1 MEFLIKSFETEK
13 ERKVIAELTSS
24 KERIIKSVGR
34 DFNRSVANIKGLVS
48 LLEDDKIS
56 EEDFKSI
63 QNYLAAEAKKL
74 DVLVKDICA

>member
-13 ERKVIAELTSS
+13 EGKVIAELTSS

>member
-1 MEFLIKSFETEK
+1 MEFLIKSFETEI

-74 DVLVKDICA
+74 DVLVKNICA